1 MLISLFSPGARQS
14 FFSTI
19 TQSAGHHS
27 VYLHCVWKVHTLK
40 SFEVTG
46 DIDGSRSQDSWLP
59 KNHQVYP
66 GLPWRIHWKGVIS
79 VVREAVLSV
88 PRRPRRPPRPGDPR
102 LSPLART
109 EWRWQGATAVV
120 AVLKSFQQQSQIGA
134 VVWSSIRH
142 LMIFFYRCS
151 IMSSSTG
158 SMDIGAPDRSSRFQ
172 WMLDVVFPSS
182 KFPWSSRVVISGAS
196 LSWSTQHVLLKH
208 PVLEFI
214 HIFDICRGD
223 SSWTPMSQCEEWET
237 CFYALNHYFSNTAMR
252 ILINSMYWRV
262 SVRVSAVLRQR
273 ARVDLVRE
281 ERQTELVNLL
291 MDKASWLH
299 GWASS
304 TAVAQRCQLQW
315 I

>member
-1 MLISLFSPGARQS
+1 MRHTRVDTDGCCRPWTFHKNGSAQKKQWLYSGDTKVFVIRIMLISLFSPGARQS

-142 LMIFFYRCS
+142 LMIFFIDVLLCQVQQVQWIS
-151 IMSSSTG
+151 ELQ
-158 SMDIGAPDRSSRFQ
+158 IGAPDFN
-172 WMLDVVFPSS
+172 
-182 KFPWSSRVVISGAS
+182 G
-196 LSWSTQHVLLKH
+196 
-208 PVLEFI
+208 
-214 HIFDICRGD
+214 C
-223 SSWTPMSQCEEWET
+223 
-237 CFYALNHYFSNTAMR
+237 
-252 ILINSMYWRV
+252 
-262 SVRVSAVLRQR
+262 
-273 ARVDLVRE
+273 
-281 ERQTELVNLL
+281 
-291 MDKASWLH
+291 
-299 GWASS
+299 
-304 TAVAQRCQLQW
+304 
-315 I
+315 